1 MPFED
6 DLLWYL
12 TWRVRQEDGIPA
24 KTRLVKLM
32 YLVDL
37 YSVRD
42 RGEQAT
48 SFRWIFYHYGPYA
61 PDVERVIDRQLGNT
75 IDLEETRDFFG
86 ERMYVYRIREYPPE
100 TLLPDR
106 LRRYCD
112 EVCDR
117 WATAEL
123 NDLLSYV
130 YFETPP
136 MENAVRGQPLDLT
149 AVRGAD
155 WPPYYSAL
163 RAPELDPVLT
173 GRRDQWRARFERA
186 LPQVP
191 LDPAPRVDE
200 VYEGSREPQEEAP
213 DEPAFRGPLAV
224 DPALTEG

>member
-1 MPFED
+1 MPLED

-37 YSVRD
+37 YAVRD

-48 SFRWIFYHYGPYA
+48 SLRWFFYHYGPYA
-61 PDVERVIDRQLGNT
+61 QDIERVIDRQLGNT
-75 IDLEETRDFFG
+75 IDLEGTRDFFG
-86 ERMYVYRIREYPPE
+86 ERMYVYGIREYPPE
-100 TLLPDR
+100 TLLPDW
-106 LRRYCD
+106 LRRYSD
-112 EVCDR
+112 AVCDR

-136 MENAVRGQPLDLT
+136 MENAVRGQPLDLM
-149 AVRGAD
+149 AVRGVD

-163 RAPELDPVLT
+163 RAPEPDPRLT
-173 GRRDQWRARFERA
+173 GRRDQWRIRFDRT
-186 LPQVP
+186 LPQAP

-200 VYEGSREPQEEAP
+200 VYEGSSEPQEEAP
-213 DEPAFRGPLAV
+213 EQPVFRGRLSV
-224 DPALTEG
+224 DPTLT